1 MIKYTIIIYN
11 LIKNKLVISNNVYYV
26 LFLIN
31 KIIILFI
38 MYKIKINKD
47 KDNNKYE
54 FKCPM
59 TSIIIKER
67 GKINFGMCRICKYNI
82 LGQIINDYVYCG
94 FGSSSGGSGGTSP
107 SNPDSGGDN
116 QQLDPDDVWEDYNG

>member
-1 MIKYTIIIYN
+1 MFKYTIIIYN
-11 LIKNKLVISNNVYYV
+11 LIKNKFVISNNVRYV

-47 KDNNKYE
+47 NNKNE

-67 GKINFGMCRICKYNI
+67 GEINFGMCRICKYNI
-82 LGQIINDYVYCG
+82 LGQIIDNYIYCG
-94 FGSSSGGSGGTSP
+94 FGSSSGGGGGTSP
-107 SNPDSGGDN
+107 SNPDSGSDN
-116 QQLDPDDVWEDYNG
+116 QQLDPDNVWEDYNG